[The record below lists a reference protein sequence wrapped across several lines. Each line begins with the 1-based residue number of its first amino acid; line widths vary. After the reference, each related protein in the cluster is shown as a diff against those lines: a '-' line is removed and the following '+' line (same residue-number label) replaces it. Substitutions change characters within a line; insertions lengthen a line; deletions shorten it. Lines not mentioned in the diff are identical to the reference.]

1 MNLAGCQIQN
11 TYLRDKQDGLLKPE
25 AILLVSFQKNLHS
38 VKPFLFQKKSE
49 LVFKKDSGIVKIPPR
64 QSGKLN
70 TLSEWRDFNMNIR
83 ILSTEQ
89 ITAYDTYLRIEERAA
104 GTREKYL
111 RDVQAFVCWLNG
123 AAVTKEAVTSW
134 KERLLAEHRAPSTV
148 NAALSALNGLFRFLG
163 WEDCRTRFVRVQRRL
178 FRDPARELTRPD
190 YDRLIAAARELG
202 RDRLALVMEAI
213 CSTGV
218 RVSEIRYLTVEAVQ
232 RGRAEISLK
241 GKVRTILIPTKLA
254 RKLLKYAKKNKTVS
268 GEIFLTG
275 NGKSL
280 SRRQIWA
287 EMKRL
292 CVHAGVEPSKVFPHN
307 LRHCFATAYYRA
319 YRDIAKLA
327 DVLGHSSIETTR
339 IYLLTSGEEHQRQLG
354 RLGLVS

>member
-1 MNLAGCQIQN
+1 M
-11 TYLRDKQDGLLKPE
+11 
-25 AILLVSFQKNLHS
+25 
-38 VKPFLFQKKSE
+38 
-49 LVFKKDSGIVKIPPR
+49 
-64 QSGKLN
+64 
-70 TLSEWRDFNMNIR
+70 
-83 ILSTEQ
+83 
-89 ITAYDTYLRIEERAA
+89 
-104 GTREKYL
+104 
-111 RDVQAFVCWLNG
+111 QAFVCWLNG

-254 RKLLKYAKKNKTVS
+254 RKLLKYAKKNKTGFRRDLSHRKRQKPFKAADMGRNEAAVRPCGRGTLQGVPS
-268 GEIFLTG
+268 QPAPLFCHGLLPGLPGYRKTG
-275 NGKSL
+275 
-280 SRRQIWA
+280 
-287 EMKRL
+287 
-292 CVHAGVEPSKVFPHN
+292 
-307 LRHCFATAYYRA
+307 
-319 YRDIAKLA
+319 
-327 DVLGHSSIETTR
+327 
-339 IYLLTSGEEHQRQLG
+339 G
-354 RLGLVS
+354 RTGA